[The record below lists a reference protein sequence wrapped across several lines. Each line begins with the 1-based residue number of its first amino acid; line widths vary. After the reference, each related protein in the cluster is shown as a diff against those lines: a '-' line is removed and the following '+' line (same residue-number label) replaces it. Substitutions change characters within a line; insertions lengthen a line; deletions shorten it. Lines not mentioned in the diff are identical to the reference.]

1 MADVLGSAGVHA
13 MGAQTYRDM
22 AAHWPYQDGPE
33 ADAMNRIPKVVFS
46 RRPIDTPW
54 ATTTVCSGDLATE
67 VAGLKAQ
74 DGGPIL
80 AHGGVRFAQA
90 LVRADLVDEY
100 HLLINP
106 VAHGESTAGL
116 DLWPERDLSAGVMAH
131 FATCAEDLRRTAPAT
146 RQIVEP
152 FERLVARLG
161 QLELPRG
168 DFVHGDSNGDPEV
181 RRLIRRAGESA
192 AGPEVLAFCASVAAL
207 DNVRFRAHHRPAHKV
222 AGMRPG
228 LERLVADLAE
238 SCL

>member
-1 MADVLGSAGVHA
+1 VRPLILRHGLSLDGYAAPPPSVPEDFFLEYDEDEEFVAHMADVLGSAGVHA

-22 AAHWPYQDGPE
+22 AGHWPYQDGPE

-100 HLLINP
+100 HLLISP
-106 VAHGESTAGL
+106 VAHGGGSPLFIEFTKL
-116 DLWPERDLSAGVMAH
+116 K
-131 FATCAEDLRRTAPAT
+131 
-146 RQIVEP
+146 
-152 FERLVARLG
+152 LVDVKSF
-161 QLELPRG
+161 PRG
-168 DFVHGDSNGDPEV
+168 N
-181 RRLIRRAGESA
+181 
-192 AGPEVLAFCASVAAL
+192 LALTYTRPDTPAS
-207 DNVRFRAHHRPAHKV
+207 
-222 AGMRPG
+222 
-228 LERLVADLAE
+228 
-238 SCL
+238 